1 MANYNSR
8 INYNEGLRGNGAN
21 YNSSNVFL
29 VEVQDVGTAEELI
42 SIAASMVVSDSGI
55 ATDSAADV
63 IQYTTDKYLV
73 VTTEGRLEPLGVIVL
88 SDSRKD
94 LMPET
99 RDYSEEIPGRHGE
112 IDFATEFKAR
122 IIELHVATDE
132 GLSPLQKERLKRKIA
147 MYLNPVNGTKKLVF
161 LDDPEV
167 EYEVKYVGRID
178 PTNYPTWLEFT
189 IPFKMHNPIISAAN
203 EKTQTG
209 SGIITNEGTFE
220 TGLVIEIAGA
230 VTNPTIVI
238 GSDTLK
244 YTGNISAGQ
253 TLVIDTEKMTAKI
266 GSTNVLMNYNGV
278 FPKLPP
284 GSLNVTAGSNVTIRW
299 KDKYI

>member
-63 IQYTTDKYLV
+63 IQYTTDKYLI

-112 IDFATEFKAR
+112 IDFGTEFKAR
-122 IIELHVATDE
+122 IIELHVATDD
-132 GLSPLQKERLKRKIA
+132 GLSPREKEQLKRKIA
-147 MYLNPVNGTKKLVF
+147 MYLNPLAGKKKLVF

-167 EYEVKYVGRID
+167 EYEVKFAGRIE
-178 PTNYPTWLEFT
+178 PNNHPTWFDFI
-189 IPFKMHNPIISAAN
+189 IPLKMSDPFIISVN
-203 EKTQTG
+203 EKSLTG
-209 SGIITNEGTFE
+209 SGTITNEGTIA
-220 TGLVIEIAGA
+220 TGLIIEIAGA
-230 VTNPTIVI
+230 VTNPTVVI
-238 GSDTLK
+238 GSDTLQ
-244 YTGNISAGQ
+244 YTGTISAGQ
-253 TLVIDTEKMTAKI
+253 KLVIDTEKMTAKI
-266 GSTNVLMNYNGV
+266 GNTNVLMNYNGV

-299 KDKYI
+299 KDKFI

>member
-99 RDYSEEIPGRHGE
+99 RDYSEEIPGKHGE
-112 IDFATEFKAR
+112 INFGTEFKAR
-122 IIELHVATDE
+122 IIELHVATED
-132 GLSPLQKERLKRKIA
+132 GLSPPQKEQLKRKIA
-147 MYLNPVNGTKKLVF
+147 MYLSPVNGTKKLVF

-167 EYEVKYVGRID
+167 EYEVKYAGRID
-178 PTNYPTWLEFT
+178 PTNYPTWFEFT
-189 IPFKMHNPIISAAN
+189 IPFKMHNPIISAVN
-203 EKTQTG
+203 EKTLTG
-209 SGIITNEGTFE
+209 SGTITNEGTFE
-220 TGLVIEIAGA
+220 TGLIIEITGA
-230 VTNPTIVI
+230 VTNPTVVI

-244 YTGNISAGQ
+244 YTGSISAGQ
-253 TLVIDTEKMTAKI
+253 KLIIDTEKMTVKI
-266 GSTNVLMNYNGV
+266 GSTNVLGNFNGV
-278 FPKLPP
+278 FPKLQP
-284 GSLNVTAGSNVTIRW
+284 GSVTVTANNNVTIKWR
-299 KDKYI
+299 DKFI